1 MKVDYTKGKIYK
13 ITNDYNDH
21 VYIGSSCDTLTK
33 VFSKHKSESTSQYKM
48 NRPLYKLIND
58 IGFERF
64 RIELICV
71 YPCED
76 KYQLCQKTSEFIRQH
91 DKTLNLHGDDHKK
104 ERKHQKEE
112 RQRETELK
120 IKEDLEKRMT
130 KFKDKNSTILCDCG
144 CEILK
149 TGLNAHQKTKKH
161 IEYLQIQNKSQ

>member
-1 MKVDYTKGKIYK
+1 MKVDYSKGKIYK

-64 RIELICV
+64 RIELICD
-71 YPCED
+71 YSCED
-76 KYQLCQKTSEFIRQH
+76 KYQLYQKASEYTRLY
-91 DKTLNLHGDDHKK
+91 DKTLNLRGEDQKQ
-104 ERKHQKEE
+104 ERKNQKEKE
-112 RQRETELK
+112 KNEMQLK
-120 IKEDLEKRMT
+120 INEDLEKRMI
-130 KFKDKNSTILCDCG
+130 KLKEKHSIILCTCG